1 MRINKIS
8 LNNYRI
14 YKGNNQI
21 DFSFYK
27 ENKNISIIA
36 GQNGFGKT
44 TFLSALVWGFYG
56 KLIADVDEKYKREI
70 YESGGYKKYAKT
82 ILNKEIFNGKNETK
96 IYSVKIE
103 LSDVYI
109 PSVPCKKIIIKR
121 EFNVDNEKENIKILI
136 DGFENE
142 LTKEVGADMFIND
155 FILPREIAK
164 FFLFDAEKIVSLAE
178 IKTIHEKRK
187 LSKAYSEVLG
197 INKYENLK
205 KNLESLRLKLR
216 KKSASTKDRNKLE
229 KLQSEVANLEKLVEY
244 NESKIKTNNE
254 EIERLKSL
262 SEEYQ
267 EKLIREGNTMTAEDL
282 IQQKKL
288 RDTLKAQS
296 IEIKAKLKELIE
308 LAPFAIA
315 GIKTKLLYSQIK
327 AELKQTQNQID
338 IQFFKTKIESI
349 QEKINKQLKNKS
361 IPSDIKDEVLKIV
374 SNTINENI
382 EEQKNV
388 VEKVLLDLTTEQ
400 SNEFFAI
407 YDNLKH
413 SFHILFKQ
421 IVKEERNNRIFLAKT
436 LKKISNAESKESDVL
451 SKKYKSEKIN
461 TDKKI
466 NELNSEQNKLY
477 EEIGALQQELAT
489 KSKLIS
495 ELSKM
500 VKLDDLDDKKDKVTS
515 RLIDQLN
522 EFIVKYKSEKKYSLQ
537 QKIKQELSKL
547 MHKKDFIAEVE
558 VEINEDVIE
567 INLIDKKGNLI
578 DKDSLSKGEQQLYAT
593 ALLKSL
599 VDESGIRFPVFID
612 SPLQKFDKK
621 HSQNIITEFYPTIS
635 SQVILFPLL
644 EKELTKKE
652 YELLLPFV
660 SQTYFIDNDNGSSQF
675 KECKPNELFNL
686 IENKNNVYTY

>member
-14 YKGNNQI
+14 YKGDNQI
-21 DFSFYK
+21 NFSFYK
-27 ENKNISIIA
+27 DNKNISIIA

-56 KLIADVDEKYKREI
+56 KLVADVDEKYKREI
-70 YESGGYKKYAKT
+70 YESGGYKKYAKS
-82 ILNKEIFNGKNETK
+82 ILNKEIFNSKNK
-96 IYSVKIE
+96 NKKFSVEIE

-121 EFNVDNEKENIKILI
+121 EFNVDNEKEKINILI

-197 INKYENLK
+197 INKYENLR

-216 KKSASTKDRNKLE
+216 KKSASTKDKNKLE
-229 KLQSEVANLEKLVEY
+229 KLQREVENIEKIIEY

-282 IQQKKL
+282 IQQKRL
-288 RDTLKAQS
+288 RDTLKTQG
-296 IEIKAKLKELIE
+296 IEIKSKLKELIE

-315 GIKTKLLYSQIK
+315 GNKTKLLYNQVK
-327 AELKQTQNQID
+327 AELEQTQKQID
-338 IQFFKTKIESI
+338 VQFFKSKIENI
-349 QEKINKQLKNKS
+349 QEKIYKQLKNKS
-361 IPSDIKDEVLKIV
+361 IPLDIKDEVLLIISK
-374 SNTINENI
+374 TINENI
-382 EEQKNV
+382 EEQKIV
-388 VEKVLLDLTTEQ
+388 VEKVLLDLTPEQ
-400 SNEFFAI
+400 SNEFFAL

-451 SKKYKSEKIN
+451 TKKYKSEKKI
-461 TDKKI
+461 TDKRI
-466 NELNSEQNKLY
+466 NELSSEQNKLY

-515 RLIDQLN
+515 RLINELN
-522 EFIVKYKSEKKYSLQ
+522 EFIVKYKSEKKHSLQ
-537 QKIKQELSKL
+537 QRIKQELSKL
-547 MHKKDFIAEVE
+547 MHKKDFIAEVD
-558 VEINEDVIE
+558 VEINEDLID
-567 INLIDKKGNLI
+567 INLIDNKGNTI
-578 DKDSLSKGEQQLYAT
+578 DKETLSKGEQQLYAT

-599 VDESGIRFPVFID
+599 VDESGIKFPVFID

-660 SQTYFIDNDNGSSQF
+660 SQTLFIDNNNGGSQII
-675 KECKPNELFNL
+675 ECEPNELFNL
-686 IENKNNVYTY
+686 IESNNNVYTY